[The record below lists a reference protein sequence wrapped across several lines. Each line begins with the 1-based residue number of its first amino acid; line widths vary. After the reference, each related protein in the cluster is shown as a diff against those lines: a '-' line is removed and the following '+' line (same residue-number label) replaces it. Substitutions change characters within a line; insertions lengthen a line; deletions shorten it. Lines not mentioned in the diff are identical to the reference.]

1 MSGQGGVAGGD
12 VGAGGGAG
20 ADNTPTRIWV
30 VDRVEPPM
38 AVVVADDDERQV
50 DVPLDRLPAGA
61 RAGAVLRV
69 PEDDGVPDW
78 EAAKVDEELRQARL
92 QEAEAAL
99 DRLRR
104 RDPGGDIVL

>member
-1 MSGQGGVAGGD
+1 MPA
-12 VGAGGGAG
+12 
-20 ADNTPTRIWV
+20 TRIWV

-50 DVPLDRLPAGA
+50 DVPLARLPTGVRAGL

-69 PEDDGVPDW
+69 PEADGRPLW
-78 EAAKVDEELRQARL
+78 EAARLDEELRRARI

-99 DRLRR
+99 ERLRR

>member
-1 MSGQGGVAGGD
+1 MTGPD
-12 VGAGGGAG
+12 GGGGGEGMPA
-20 ADNTPTRIWV
+20 TRIWV

-50 DVPLDRLPAGA
+50 DVPLARLRAGV

-69 PEDDGVPDW
+69 PETDGVPDW
-78 EAAKVDEELRQARL
+78 GAARVDEELRRARI

>member
-1 MSGQGGVAGGD
+1 MLA
-12 VGAGGGAG
+12 
-20 ADNTPTRIWV
+20 TRIWV
-30 VDRVEPPM
+30 VDRVEPPV
-38 AVVVADDDERQV
+38 AVVVADDNERQV
-50 DVPLDRLPAGA
+50 DVPLARLPVGV

-69 PEDDGVPDW
+69 PEAEGVPDW
-78 EAAKVDEELRQARL
+78 GAASVDEELRRARM